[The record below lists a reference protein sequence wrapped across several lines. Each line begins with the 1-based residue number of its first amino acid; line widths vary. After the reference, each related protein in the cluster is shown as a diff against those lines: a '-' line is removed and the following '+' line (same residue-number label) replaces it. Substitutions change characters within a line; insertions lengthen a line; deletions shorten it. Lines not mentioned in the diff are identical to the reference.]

1 MLFGTCV
8 AAAIAVATAPAGAQ
22 SAAEFYSKHGLTIL
36 IGTAVGGSYDLM
48 GRLTG
53 RHLAR
58 HIPGKPS
65 VLYQNMPG
73 GGSLLATNHIYNV
86 APQDGSVLGAVV
98 PGIIL
103 SALFKE
109 KSVRYDPRK
118 LQWVGNAMDAIPVPV
133 LYHTAPV
140 RTLEDLKTKGAI
152 MGAGGISSMDATN
165 AFLMNEL
172 LGTRIRVVQGYKG
185 GDEMNLAM
193 ERGEIYGRA
202 SSAWVGWRAIR
213 PDWIRDGKLVPLVQ
227 FGFEPIDD
235 PRLKNVPLLT
245 DLIKDEDDRK
255 IARAY
260 LTLAVLGRPTIMGP
274 GVPKERVEALR
285 TAYKAMV
292 ADSAFLADAKKQR
305 IDIKPITGEK
315 IQEMVAEMWALDA
328 KLSDRMRSIV
338 RKKKPKKKK

>member
-1 MLFGTCV
+1 
-8 AAAIAVATAPAGAQ
+8 
-22 SAAEFYSKHGLTIL
+22 
-36 IGTAVGGSYDLM
+36 
-48 GRLTG
+48 
-53 RHLAR
+53 
-58 HIPGKPS
+58 
-65 VLYQNMPG
+65 
-73 GGSLLATNHIYNV
+73 
-86 APQDGSVLGAVV
+86 LGAVV

-103 SALFKE
+103 SALFQE

-140 RTLEDLKTKGAI
+140 KTLADLKTKGAI

-172 LGTRIRVVQGYKG
+172 LGTKIQVVQGYKG
-185 GDEMNLAM
+185 GDAMNLAM

-213 PDWIRDGKLVPLVQ
+213 PDWIRDGKLIPLVQ

-235 PRLKNVPLLT
+235 PNLKNVPLLT
-245 DLIKDEDDRK
+245 DLIKDEGDRK

-260 LTLAVLGRPTIMGP
+260 LTLAVLGRPTVVGP
-274 GVPKERVEALR
+274 GVPKDRVEALR
-285 TAYKAMV
+285 AAYKAMV
-292 ADSAFLADAKKQR
+292 ADPAFLAEAKKQR

-315 IQEMVAEMWALDA
+315 IQDMVADMWGLDP
-328 KLSDRMRSIV
+328 KLSSRLRSIV

>member
-1 MLFGTCV
+1 M
-8 AAAIAVATAPAGAQ
+8 AATIAVAAVPASAQ
-22 SAAEFYSKHGLTIL
+22 STAEFYSKHGLKIL

-140 RTLEDLKTKGAI
+140 KTLADLKTKGAI

-172 LGTRIRVVQGYKG
+172 LGTKIQVVQGYKG
-185 GDEMNLAM
+185 GDAMNLAM

-213 PDWIRDGKLVPLVQ
+213 PDWIRDGKLIPLVQ

-235 PRLKNVPLLT
+235 PNLKNVPLLT
-245 DLIKDEDDRK
+245 DLIKDDGDRK

-260 LTLAVLGRPTIMGP
+260 LTLAVLGRPTVMGP
-274 GVPKERVEALR
+274 NVPKDRVESVRA
-285 TAYKAMV
+285 AYKAMV
-292 ADSAFLADAKKQR
+292 ADPAFLADAKKQR

-315 IQEMVAEMWALDA
+315 IQDMVAEMWGLDA